1 MTLQER
7 LRTFRAQIS
16 LSIEKMANELTENGY
31 SITFKTISG
40 YENAFRQPSVQ
51 FLTGLTK
58 VYDANP
64 NWLLTGNGEMFL
76 NKEKEYS
83 IPQNLNFEDITFIPH
98 VDLKVSAG
106 YGSISDEINMTK
118 DYMAFLKEWIF
129 KNVHVSVE
137 SLVLF
142 TVNGDSMDSPTSQIK
157 DGGLILADK
166 SITEFKNDGVYVIAL
181 DDALYVKRLQIL
193 PGRRLK
199 VKSDNLNYDPF
210 EVALDTD
217 NFHIVGKVIWAGA
230 LLECIK

>member
-129 KNVHVSVE
+129 KNVHVSAE

-157 DGGLILADK
+157 DGGLVLVDK
-166 SITEFKNDGVYVIAL
+166 SITEFKNDGVYVITL

>member
-7 LRTFRAQIS
+7 LKTLRSQVGVT
-16 LSIEKMANELTENGY
+16 IEKMASELTANGY

-40 YENAFRQPSVQ
+40 YEKAFRQPSVQ
-51 FLTGLTK
+51 FLTGLTN

-83 IPQNLNFEDITFIPH
+83 VPKNLNFEDITFIPH

-106 YGSISDEINMTK
+106 YGSIIDEINMTK
-118 DYMAFLKEWIF
+118 DFMAFAKEWIF
-129 KNVHVSVE
+129 KNVHVATE

-157 DGGLILADK
+157 DGGLVLVDK
-166 SITEFKNDGVYVIAL
+166 SVTEFKNDGIYVISL

-193 PGRRLK
+193 PGRKLK
-199 VKSDNLNYDPF
+199 VKSDNLNYDSF
-210 EVALDTD
+210 EVSLDTD
-217 NFHIVGKVIWAGA
+217 NFHIIGKVIWAGG

>member
-7 LRTFRAQIS
+7 LKTLRSQVGVT
-16 LSIEKMANELTENGY
+16 IEKMASELTANGY

-40 YENAFRQPSVQ
+40 YEKAFRQPSVQ
-51 FLTGLTK
+51 FLTGLTN

-83 IPQNLNFEDITFIPH
+83 VPKNLNFEDITFIPH

-106 YGSISDEINMTK
+106 YGSIIDEINMNK
-118 DYMAFLKEWIF
+118 DFMAFAKEWIF
-129 KNVHVSVE
+129 KNVHVATE

-157 DGGLILADK
+157 DGGLVLVDK
-166 SITEFKNDGVYVIAL
+166 SVTEFKNDGIYVISL

-193 PGRRLK
+193 PGRKLK
-199 VKSDNLNYDPF
+199 VKSDNLNYYSF
-210 EVALDTD
+210 EVSLDTD
-217 NFHIVGKVIWAGA
+217 NFHIIGKVIWAGG

>member
-7 LRTFRAQIS
+7 LRTLRTQIG
-16 LSIEKMANELTENGY
+16 LSIEKMANELTDNGY

-51 FLTGLTK
+51 FLTGLTN

-64 NWLLTGNGEMFL
+64 NWLLTGNGEIFL

-106 YGSISDEINMTK
+106 YGSIIDEINMTK
-118 DYMAFLKEWIF
+118 DFMAFAKEWIF
-129 KNVHVSVE
+129 KNVHVPTE

-142 TVNGDSMDSPTSQIK
+142 TVNGDSMDAPASQIK
-157 DGGLILADK
+157 DGGLILVDK
-166 SITEFKNDGVYVIAL
+166 SINEFKNDGIYVIAL
-181 DDALYVKRLQIL
+181 DDSLYVKRLQIL
-193 PGRRLK
+193 PRRKLK

-210 EVALDTD
+210 EVSLDTD

>member
-7 LRTFRAQIS
+7 LRTFRTQIS

-83 IPQNLNFEDITFIPH
+83 IPRNLNFEDITFIPH
-98 VDLKVSAG
+98 VDG
-106 YGSISDEINMTK
+106 
-118 DYMAFLKEWIF
+118 
-129 KNVHVSVE
+129 H
-137 SLVLF
+137 
-142 TVNGDSMDSPTSQIK
+142 
-157 DGGLILADK
+157 
-166 SITEFKNDGVYVIAL
+166 
-181 DDALYVKRLQIL
+181 
-193 PGRRLK
+193 
-199 VKSDNLNYDPF
+199 
-210 EVALDTD
+210 
-217 NFHIVGKVIWAGA
+217 
-230 LLECIK
+230 

>member
-83 IPQNLNFEDITFIPH
+83 IPQKLNFEDITFIPH

-129 KNVHVSVE
+129 KNVHVSEE

-142 TVNGDSMDSPTSQIK
+142 YVAKDSKMS
-157 DGGLILADK
+157 LAFY
-166 SITEFKNDGVYVIAL
+166 FK
-181 DDALYVKRLQIL
+181 
-193 PGRRLK
+193 
-199 VKSDNLNYDPF
+199 
-210 EVALDTD
+210 T
-217 NFHIVGKVIWAGA
+217 FHISI
-230 LLECIK
+230 